1 MLELSSTVDLMLS
14 KDYKERF
21 KAEYWQTAIRYTKL
35 LVMTIRYDLDLLDFV
50 PTCPIDLYKDQLVNM
65 ERYLT
70 VLRKRA
76 EIENIDLG
84 LKANEKD

>member
-1 MLELSSTVDLMLS
+1 MLELSETVELMLS

-50 PTCPIDLYKDQLVNM
+50 PTCTIDLLKEQLLNM